1 MGNHYPNFDSLLAHE
16 RDEVDYRIRS
26 LIRRAAV
33 LIMAPHGGGI
43 EPGTSEIALAI
54 AGEDHSLFM
63 FEGIKASGNW
73 RLHIASDRY
82 NLPQACTMARNCDRL
97 VSIHGC
103 REEDAIIYVGGLD
116 MDLGQH
122 IRKELIADG
131 FAVDVSPRS
140 GLGGRAQGNICN
152 GNSRGAGV
160 QLEISRGQRKRMFRE
175 LAAHARGEVTD
186 VFSRFCEA
194 VRAAIAM
201 AQRG

>member
-1 MGNHYPNFDSLLAHE
+1 MGDHYASFDLLFVHE

-54 AGEDHSLFM
+54 AAQDHSLFM

-82 NLPQACTMARNCDRL
+82 DLPQARTMARNSDRL

-116 MDLGQH
+116 VDLGEH
-122 IRKELIADG
+122 IRKELIADR
-131 FAVDVSPRS
+131 FPVDVSPRS
-140 GLGGRAQGNICN
+140 GLGGKSQGNICN
-152 GNSRGAGV
+152 GNRRGAGV
-160 QLEISRGQRKRMFRE
+160 QLEISRGQRKGMFRE
-175 LAAHARGEVTD
+175 LAGHARGEVTG

-194 VRAAIAM
+194 VRRAIA
-201 AQRG
+201 AVQGR